1 MEETE
6 QISEKKIS
14 ECRNAVRTDP
24 QDADLHCK
32 LGDLLAQKGELEN
45 AFSEYWEANRLD
57 PQINAHSKF
66 FSSMFKRYSQ
76 CDWRRRLSGF
86 MAALRVDPENADLAT
101 EVELAQ
107 ITFAGEQYEKG
118 RTLAVK
124 GDLMGAIE
132 RYREAL
138 DVQNDYDKARLSLS
152 AALLRNGD
160 PVGALWEIIE
170 LAGKTPWRMLLVQY
184 SHLLAATIILAWSL
198 GLIHL
203 RNLERFLPRLAA
215 FPLAIML
222 FAFCYKRFF
231 RPIREKPTA
240 WKSS

>member
-6 QISEKKIS
+6 QIPEKTIS
-14 ECRNAVRTDP
+14 ECREAVHADP
-24 QDADLHCK
+24 QNADLHCK
-32 LGDLLAQKGELEN
+32 LADLLTQKGELET
-45 AFSEYWEANRLD
+45 AFSEYWEASRLE
-57 PQINAHSKF
+57 PQVNAHSKF
-66 FSSMFKRYSQ
+66 FFSVFTKYSK

-86 MAALRVDPENADLAT
+86 MAALRVDPENANLAT

-138 DVQNDYDKARLSLS
+138 DVQNDYDEARLSLC
-152 AALLRNGD
+152 AALLKNGD

-170 LAGKTPWRMLLVQY
+170 YVGKTPWRRLVVQY
-184 SHLLAATIILAWSL
+184 ALLTVATTILAWSL
-198 GLIHL
+198 GLIHST
-203 RNLERFLPRLAA
+203 NIEKFLTRLAA

-222 FAFCYKRFF
+222 FCFCYQRFL
-231 RPIREKPTA
+231 RPIREKPTTK
-240 WKSS
+240 KSS